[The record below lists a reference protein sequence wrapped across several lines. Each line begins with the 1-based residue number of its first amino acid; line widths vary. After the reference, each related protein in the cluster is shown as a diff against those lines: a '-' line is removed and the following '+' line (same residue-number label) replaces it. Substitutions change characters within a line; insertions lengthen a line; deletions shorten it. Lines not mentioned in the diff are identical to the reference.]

1 MKKKALLL
9 GAILAVSSSAYA
21 KEVLPAVEEV
31 QETVIIAEVTPE
43 PLIKSVTVG
52 QSLEVDNTSGKKNI
66 GEDVIFMNTAEL
78 STENWDYTIGA
89 GKVFSSDTHSREGGL
104 YGRETSRMELQAI
117 RNFDNW
123 FLGIKVQSNDD
134 YDRWYLRTGYD
145 YGMFSGWMDAQYYS
159 QEKNNE
165 DYGRIE
171 IMPFNVTFGPIKVG
185 YYLDYIDYTG
195 KGQSQLETSGDI
207 KPDGYI
213 LKKSADHQ
221 LRAYAPLYNGE
232 KLDLSLE
239 YRLGLHNSMDYS
251 NLTKNEGYRVY
262 KDFNYNAMIINANYA
277 LNDSFD
283 IYGYYRYDIS
293 KFEAKDGTI
302 TNEDNGK
309 YYGEFQIGWAYTF

>member
-21 KEVLPAVEEV
+21 KEVLPVVEEV
-31 QETVIIAEVTPE
+31 QETVVIEEVTPE
-43 PLIKSVTVG
+43 QSPLIKSVTVG
-52 QSLEVDNTSGKKNI
+52 QSLEVDNTSGQKNI
-66 GEDVIFMNTAEL
+66 GEEVIFMNTAEL

-89 GKVFSSDTHSREGGL
+89 GKVFSSDTRSREGGL
-104 YGRETSRMELQAI
+104 YDRETSRMELQAI

-159 QEKNNE
+159 QEGVNQ

-185 YYLDYIDYTG
+185 YYLDYKDYTG
-195 KGQSQLETSGDI
+195 KGQVESNGSVLE
-207 KPDGYI
+207 
-213 LKKSADHQ
+213 KSADHQ

-232 KLDLSLE
+232 KLALSLE

-251 NLTKNEGYRVY
+251 NLPKGEGYRVY

-283 IYGYYRYDIS
+283 IYGYYRYDIN
-293 KFEAKDGTI
+293 KFEAKDGAI
-302 TNEDNGK
+302 KNEDDGK

>member
-1 MKKKALLL
+1 MKKTALLL
-9 GAILAVSSSAYA
+9 GAVLAVSSSAYA
-21 KEVLPAVEEV
+21 KEVLPVVEEV
-31 QETVIIAEVTPE
+31 QETVVIAEVTPE

-52 QSLEVDNTSGKKNI
+52 QSLEVDNTSGQKNI
-66 GEDVIFMNTAEL
+66 GESVIFMNTAEL
-78 STENWDYTIGA
+78 NTENWDFTIGA
-89 GKVFSSDTHSREGGL
+89 GKVFSSDTRHREGGL
-104 YGRETSRMELQAI
+104 YDRGTSRMELQAI

-123 FLGIKVQSNDD
+123 FLGVKVQSNDN

-159 QEKNNE
+159 QSGNYE

-195 KGQSQLETSGDI
+195 KGQVELNDKGGVVEKGNILE
-207 KPDGYI
+207 
-213 LKKSADHQ
+213 KSADHQ
-221 LRAYAPLYNGE
+221 LRFYAPLYTGE
-232 KLDLSLE
+232 KLGLTLE
-239 YRLGLHNSMDYS
+239 YRLGLHNSADYS
-251 NLTKNEGYRVY
+251 NLGKDKGYRVY
-262 KDFNYNAMIINANYA
+262 KDFNYNALIVNANYA

-293 KFEAKDGTI
+293 KYEAKKGII

>member
-52 QSLEVDNTSGKKNI
+52 QSLEVDNTSGGKNI
-66 GEDVIFMNTAEL
+66 GEEVIFMNTAEL

-89 GKVFSSDTHSREGGL
+89 GKVFSSDTRSREGGL
-104 YGRETSRMELQAI
+104 YDRGTSRMELQAI

-123 FLGIKVQSNDD
+123 FLGIKLQSNDD

-159 QEKNNE
+159 QEGVNE

-185 YYLDYIDYTG
+185 YYLDYKDYTG
-195 KGQSQLETSGDI
+195 KGQVMDNGVLE
-207 KPDGYI
+207 
-213 LKKSADHQ
+213 KSADHQ

-251 NLTKNEGYRVY
+251 NLKNNVGYRVY

-293 KFEAKDGTI
+293 KFEAKDGVI
-302 TNEDNGK
+302 TNKDNGK